1 MGHPGVNLNDTI
13 KLAETENHNLEPK
26 VTTVSCGQLEL
37 WQFKEFLNFPH
48 RCYSNFFWNK
58 SAKY

>member
-26 VTTVSCGQLEL
+26 VTTVDNWSYGSLKNL
-37 WQFKEFLNFPH
+37 
-48 RCYSNFFWNK
+48 
-58 SAKY
+58 